1 MKFDIVILGG
11 GLAGLTAG
19 IELVKAGRRVAIISA
34 GQSSLHFSS
43 GSFELLGYNREG
55 HPVDRPLEAMA
66 ELPDI
71 HPYSRIGMDS
81 ILRNIGK
88 VAPMLEEAGLEV
100 NGSHERNHW
109 RLTPMGVLKTAW
121 LSVGD
126 YLKIDSRDNFPYKKV
141 ALINLKGFL
150 DFYPRFIAAGL
161 EPRGV
166 ECSMQEVSIPVLDQQ
181 RESATEMRAVNIAR
195 ILHGDALEQLA
206 HEINGASTQAEAVL
220 FPAVTS
226 FENMTDMRLLK
237 QLVDRPLHY
246 VATMSTSVPGIRT
259 QIMLQK
265 YFRRLGG
272 YYMIGDAI
280 MKGKFNGS
288 RLEYVQTVNFG
299 DDFLSADQFIFA
311 GGSFFSHGLR
321 ATPDKIEEPVFGLD
335 VTAPTDRSEWFDI
348 DIFKRQPY
356 MSFGIDTD
364 DDFHAL
370 KGGIAID
377 NLYVT
382 GSSLAGAESLIE
394 GSGAGV
400 ATLSAHHIAE
410 KILI

>member
-55 HPVDRPLEAMA
+55 HPVERPLEAMS
-66 ELPDI
+66 ELPDT

-81 ILRNIGK
+81 IRRNVEKI
-88 VAPMLEEAGLEV
+88 VPMLEAAGLEV

-109 RLTPMGVLKTAW
+109 RLTPMGVMKTAW

-126 YLKIDSRDNFPYKKV
+126 YLKIDSRDSFPYRHI
-141 ALINLKGFL
+141 ALVNLKGFL

-166 ECSMQEVSIPVLDQQ
+166 RCSMAEVSIPVLDQQ

-206 HEINGASTQAEAVL
+206 HEINGATGDAEAIL

-226 FENMTDMRLLK
+226 FEKMTDMRLLK
-237 QLVDRPLHY
+237 ELVRKPLHY
-246 VATMSTSVPGIRT
+246 IATMGTSVPGIRT

-280 MKGKFNGS
+280 VKGKFNGS
-288 RLEYVQTVNFG
+288 RLESVQTVNFG
-299 DDFLSADQFIFA
+299 DDFLKAEHFIFA
-311 GGSFFSHGLR
+311 GGSFFSHGLQ
-321 ATPDKIEEPVFGLD
+321 ATPDRIVEPVFDLD
-335 VTAPTDRSEWFDI
+335 VPAPTVRAEWFDI

-356 MSFGIDTD
+356 MSYGIATD
-364 DDFHAL
+364 GDFRAM
-370 KGGIAID
+370 KGGNAID
-377 NLYVT
+377 NLYVV

-400 ATLSAHHIAE
+400 AALSALHVAD
-410 KILI
+410 KILK